1 MKLDDMLAKG
11 RELYT
16 TGIGPLDNE
25 VPDGFPKNAFGVIRG
40 PGGGGKSVLLNEM
53 ARHAMEE
60 SKRVLYVCFEDTPVS
75 VLQNLRYLGWDH
87 TKMLEEGLIDLVDCF
102 SNQILRKTVKYEHT
116 TLVRDPTE
124 PDQISDAIHSL
135 ISDNGR
141 EVGGIFIDSITELF
155 FQSHPFKAVN
165 AVKAWRATFCKDLY
179 IPCWATYHTGLQQ
192 FAAYDDMITY
202 SSDVIID
209 TRHEPVF
216 EGAGV
221 LIKQFRVTKVKG
233 AGHNPMWVTFDVDE
247 SGIRRITLDEMKDIA
262 RKISMYEAEDPKK
275 KKD

>member
-1 MKLDDMLAKG
+1 MLAKG

-16 TGIGPLDNE
+16 TGIKPLDNE

-40 PGGGGKSVLLNEM
+40 PGGGGKSVLLNQM
-53 ARHAMEE
+53 ARYAME
-60 SKRVLYVCFEDTPVS
+60 SGKRVLYVCFEDTPVS

-87 TKMLEEGLIDLVDCF
+87 TEMLKEGLIDLVDCF
-102 SNQILRKTVKYEHT
+102 SNQILRKTVKYDHT
-116 TLVRDPTE
+116 ILVRDPTE
-124 PDQISDAIHSL
+124 PDQISDAIHGL
-135 ISDNGR
+135 ISDNER
-141 EVGGIFIDSITELF
+141 EVGGIFFDSITELF

-165 AVKAWRATFCKDLY
+165 AVKAWRATFSKDLY

-202 SSDVIID
+202 ISDVIID

-216 EGAGV
+216 QNAGV
-221 LIKQFRVTKVKG
+221 LIKQFRVSKVKG
-233 AGHNPMWVTFDVDE
+233 AAHNPMWVTFDVDQ

-262 RKISMYEAEDPKK
+262 RKISMYEADDPKK
-275 KKD
+275 DKT